1 VVVFVLGVGR
11 GRGGTARLVRHGRAG
26 RNMTSAS
33 WSLGL
38 LVDVWRARA
47 RAVDRQFRLVGR
59 SCWFQAGGPKQ
70 HGGSG
75 CQLPVLS
82 VHMIY
87 NKNLNLNKD

>member
-1 VVVFVLGVGR
+1 MVVFVLGVGR

-47 RAVDRQFRLVGR
+47 RGGSAVSF
-59 SCWFQAGGPKQ
+59 GGPFVLVP
-70 HGGSG
+70 SG
-75 CQLPVLS
+75 WAEAARWKWMS
-82 VHMIY
+82 VASFVRTYDI
-87 NKNLNLNKD
+87 